1 MKKTLLKHL
10 GLFVIV
16 AFVGILINSCGEDT
30 ILNTN
35 TNPPNTDCS
44 DTTIT
49 NLHIKGKITFVD
61 TNFVRSGGVYL
72 ISAYPR
78 GGWPPMSG
86 PISYDTVRVSGN
98 TLEYCY
104 DLGGFPDL
112 DTTYVLSVGFRKSS
126 GGQSPVMS
134 VYGCDTSHQTS
145 CWLMN
150 PPTVRISSSSGA
162 RNINM
167 ISWADTSKK
176 VY

>member
-1 MKKTLLKHL
+1 MKTTLLKHL
-10 GLFVIV
+10 MLFVIV

-30 ILNTN
+30 IINNT
-35 TNPPNTDCS
+35 TNPPTPDCS

-61 TNFVRSGGVYL
+61 TNFIRTGGTYL

-78 GGWPPMSG
+78 GRSPPMGG
-86 PISYDTVRVSGN
+86 PTSYDTISITGN

-104 DLGGFPDL
+104 DLTGFPSL

-145 CWLMN
+145 CWLVS
-150 PPTVRISSSSGA
+150 PTTVRIGPSSGA
-162 RNINM
+162 RHIDM
-167 ISWADTSKK
+167 LSWSDTSKK